1 MAPQGGSVLAQLS
14 DIENVV
20 LGMSAG
26 ICSKGVNYP
35 LLVWKNAVQQQ
46 KPILLNP
53 LKVYRGLPMAC
64 LNLGGATAVQFG
76 LAGFF
81 QKLFTKGQRPLEP
94 TEEIIAAFCGG
105 LFSGVPCSLWELIM
119 IRQQNLGGSV
129 LGTPVK
135 LVQNFGVTIL
145 GRGMIMTCAREA
157 IFTMGMLGLCPVVQS
172 TLFKQG
178 YDDNIAL
185 AAGALTASFISATMT
200 HPCDTTKTCMQGD
213 CEQKVYGN
221 IRESMRMI
229 HQERGI
235 GGFFAGLHWR
245 IGLIATTFFLA
256 NRFKDALAPIMF
268 SYKFPKSDGST
279 AAN

>member
-1 MAPQGGSVLAQLS
+1 MAPQGSVLTQLS
-14 DIENVV
+14 DVENVL
-20 LGMSAG
+20 LGMAAG

-35 LLVWKNAVQQQ
+35 LLVWKNAVQQR
-46 KPILLNP
+46 KPIVLNP
-53 LKVYRGLPMAC
+53 MKVYRGLPMAC

-81 QKLFTKGQRPLEP
+81 QKLFSKGKRALTPS
-94 TEEIIAAFCGG
+94 EEISAAFLGG
-105 LFSGVPCSLWELIM
+105 LCSGIPCSLWELIM
-119 IRQQNLGGSV
+119 IRQQNLGGTL

-135 LVQNFGVTIL
+135 LVQNFGVTVL

-172 TLFKQG
+172 VLYKQG

-185 AAGALTASFISATMT
+185 AAGALTASFISATIT

-213 CEQKVYGN
+213 CEQKMYTN
-221 IRESMRMI
+221 IRGSLIVI
-229 HQERGI
+229 HSERGL
-235 GGFFAGLHWR
+235 GGFFAGLQWR

-268 SYKFPKSDGST
+268 SYKFPSQHLAST
-279 AAN
+279 